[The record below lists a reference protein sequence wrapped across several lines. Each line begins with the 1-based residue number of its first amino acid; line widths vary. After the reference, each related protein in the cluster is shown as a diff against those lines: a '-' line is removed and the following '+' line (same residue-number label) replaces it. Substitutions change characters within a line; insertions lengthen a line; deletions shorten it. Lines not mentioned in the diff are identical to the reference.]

1 MKLDAKR
8 RGQYVIKREQR
19 GMFKIS
25 SRTKIKP
32 KDDVICRI
40 EESISQARWSQS
52 LNQPDSTQQ
61 RPHLPSYAISPA
73 PNSQFS
79 VHVCVCVCGQHL
91 SKRLRESVD
100 GSVREGSGLALP
112 RHNTPARTACKSR

>member
-8 RGQYVIKREQR
+8 RGQYVMKREQR

-40 EESISQARWSQS
+40 EESISVTEWSQS
-52 LNQPDSTQQ
+52 LNQPDSTQHHP
-61 RPHLPSYAISPA
+61 RLPSYAISPA
-73 PNSQFS
+73 LNSQFS
-79 VHVCVCVCGQHL
+79 LCVC
-91 SKRLRESVD
+91 
-100 GSVREGSGLALP
+100 
-112 RHNTPARTACKSR
+112 ACVWATSEYKGYGEH

>member
-1 MKLDAKR
+1 MM
-8 RGQYVIKREQR
+8 KREQR

-40 EESISQARWSQS
+40 EESISVTEWSQS
-52 LNQPDSTQQ
+52 LNQPDSTQHW
-61 RPHLPSYAISPA
+61 PCLPSYAISPA

-79 VHVCVCVCGQHL
+79 LCVYVCVGNV
-91 SKRLRESVD
+91 
-100 GSVREGSGLALP
+100 
-112 RHNTPARTACKSR
+112 